1 MNDGEIIDLTD
12 EAHSVYNQIIRGDLE
27 GVKIGDGTHKRLA
40 NVPFKITSK
49 TTGESHIIVTD
60 ANGQFSTSSEWVS
73 HKQNTNAGKSRE
85 DGIWFGTSTPDDSKG
100 ALLYDT
106 YTIEELR
113 CDSNKGMTLIPAF
126 DVVVSRNKTV
136 IDLGTLTD
144 DYEPESSIH
153 TTATDKATGEKMIVA
168 GKDVT
173 IIDTVTLDGLEKGTK
188 YQLKGW
194 EMVKSENAEL
204 LVNGERVENDL
215 AFTATDTKME
225 VQIEFTFNASE
236 LAGSLQ
242 EKSLSLL
249 RNYTT

>member
-1 MNDGEIIDLTD
+1 
-12 EAHSVYNQIIRGDLE
+12 
-27 GVKIGDGTHKRLA
+27 
-40 NVPFKITSK
+40 
-49 TTGESHIIVTD
+49 
-60 ANGQFSTSSEWVS
+60 
-73 HKQNTNAGKSRE
+73 
-85 DGIWFGTSTPDDSKG
+85 
-100 ALLYDT
+100 
-106 YTIEELR
+106 
-113 CDSNKGMTLIPAF
+113 
-126 DVVVSRNKTV
+126 
-136 IDLGTLTD
+136 
-144 DYEPESSIH
+144 
-153 TTATDKATGEKMIVA
+153 MIVA
-168 GKDVT
+168 SKDVT
-173 IIDTVTLDGLEKGTK
+173 ILDTVTLDGLEKGTK